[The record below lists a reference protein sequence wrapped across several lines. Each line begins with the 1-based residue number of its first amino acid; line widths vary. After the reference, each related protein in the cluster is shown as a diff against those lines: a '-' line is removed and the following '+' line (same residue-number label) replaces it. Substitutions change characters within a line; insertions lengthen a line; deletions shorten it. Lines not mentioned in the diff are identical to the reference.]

1 MLTLTPSQVRLGRSA
16 ENKAEAIRL
25 VGQVMVESGFI
36 APGYVDS
43 MLRREQVSA
52 TYLGHGI
59 AIPHGLPE
67 ARDLVHQTG
76 VVVVQFP
83 KGVAWGPEGHARLV
97 VGIAAKSD
105 EHLQVLANLT
115 GVLGDDAQSEA
126 LAHTQDAALI
136 VQVLNGASP
145 PPEARASIPLTFDGP
160 HLQVLSPSPHGLHA
174 RPATVLV
181 EVVRR
186 FQAEVTVH
194 HDGRQANARSVLS
207 LLQLGARGGT
217 PLTLTAKGDDAE
229 AVLRALRDA
238 FESGLG
244 EEASAT
250 PDASAASTEPK
261 GATVPLDYEGTLV
274 AGLSASPGI
283 ASGPVWAF
291 QRERLVVEE
300 RAADA
305 VQEHRKL
312 DESLAGAAA
321 ELRQL
326 HEGFLKKAGAQRAA
340 IFKAHLE
347 LLDDPEMRTEAHG
360 HIDTGLSA
368 GESWRRVFEG
378 RADSL
383 AKLAEPTLA
392 ARAADLRDVGRR
404 VLRPLATVVEGEATF
419 PDHPVVLLAEDLAPS
434 DTAKLDPAL
443 VLGLCTAGGGTTSH
457 TAIIARSLDLPAVV
471 AAGPSVLDLRNGQD
485 CILDGDAGVLVLKP
499 SQRDHAKAATH
510 RERTRVRRE
519 EEKLERYRPAI
530 TLDGRRVEVA
540 ANISEAAEA
549 QKAVDAGGEGVGL
562 MRTEFLFLKRDTPP
576 DEEEQLHAYRTMVRA
591 LNGLPLILR
600 TLDIGGDKHVPYL
613 SLPAEANP
621 FLGVRGIRL
630 CFEREDL
637 FRTQLR
643 AILRASKEGPVRI
656 MYPMVATPEELK
668 KARAITESVRLEVGA
683 DPVETGIMIEV
694 PSAVMMAER
703 LARDVSFFSIGTNDL
718 TQYVLAMDREHPV
731 LAPQADGLHPA
742 VLRMVDLT
750 VRAARK
756 AGIWVGACGGIAGDP
771 SGAVVLSG
779 LGVTELSVAIP
790 SIPAVKALLRGL
802 SMADAEGVAREA
814 LEQGSAAEVR
824 ALVRALL
831 AKKGARA

>member
-1 MLTLTPSQVRLGRSA
+1 MLTPSQVRLGWVA
-16 ENKAEAIRL
+16 TNKAEAIRL

-36 APGYVDS
+36 SPAYVDS
-43 MLRREQVSA
+43 MLKREQVSA
-52 TYLGHGI
+52 TFLGHGI

-67 ARDLVHQTG
+67 ARDLVLQTG

-83 KGVAWGPEGHARLV
+83 AGVVWSEGGHARLV
-97 VGIAAKSD
+97 VGIAARSD

-115 GVLGDDAQSEA
+115 RVLDDEAQAMA
-126 LAHTQDAALI
+126 LASTLDVDAIIQAL
-136 VQVLNGASP
+136 
-145 PPEARASIPLTFDGP
+145 DGP
-160 HLQVLSPSPHGLHA
+160 SEELEPRAAPVLDAPSLQVLSPSPHGLHA

-186 FQAEVTVH
+186 FRADVTVH
-194 HDGRQANARSVLS
+194 HGRRQANARSLLS

-217 PLTLTAKGDDAE
+217 TLTLTAMGEDAE
-229 AVLRALRDA
+229 AALLALRDA
-238 FESGLG
+238 FEVGLG
-244 EEASAT
+244 E
-250 PDASAASTEPK
+250 PSAAPTP
-261 GATVPLDYEGTLV
+261 APAVVLDYEGTLV

-283 ASGPVWAF
+283 AAGPVWAF
-291 QRERLVVEE
+291 QRKRLEVEE

-305 VQEHRKL
+305 AREHL
-312 DESLAGAAA
+312 LLEEALAGAAA

-326 HEGFLKKAGAQRAA
+326 HEGFLMKAGAQRAA

-347 LLDDPEMRTEAHG
+347 LLDDPEMLSESHG
-360 HIDTGLSA
+360 LIDAGLSA
-368 GESWRRVFEG
+368 GESWRRVFES
-378 RADSL
+378 RAAAL
-383 AKLAEPTLA
+383 AALDEPVLA
-392 ARAADLRDVGRR
+392 ARAADLRDVGMR
-404 VLRPLATVVEGEATF
+404 VLRPLARVLEGEPIF

-434 DTAKLDPAL
+434 DTAKLDPSM

-471 AAGPSVLDLRNGQD
+471 AVGPSVLELRDGQH
-485 CILDGDAGVLVLKP
+485 CILDGDLGVLVVGP
-499 SQRDHAKAATH
+499 SGRDQARAAH
-510 RERTRVRRE
+510 QRERIRTKRE
-519 EEKLERYRPAI
+519 EEKLDRYRPAI

-540 ANISEAAEA
+540 ANISEASEA
-549 QKAVDAGGEGVGL
+549 GKAVEAGGEGVGL
-562 MRTEFLFLKRDTPP
+562 MRTEFLFLKRDEPP
-576 DEEEQLHAYRTMVRA
+576 GEEEQLHAYRAMVRA

-613 SLPAEANP
+613 SLPAEDNP

-656 MYPMVATPEELK
+656 MYPMVATPEELT
-668 KARAITESVRLEVGA
+668 KARAITESVRREVGA
-683 DPVETGIMIEV
+683 DPVETGIMVEV

-718 TQYVLAMDREHPV
+718 TQYVLAMDRRHPV
-731 LAPQADGLHPA
+731 LAPRADGLHPA

-750 VRAARK
+750 VKAARK

-790 SIPAVKALLRGL
+790 SIPAVKALLRGI
-802 SMADAEGVAREA
+802 SMADAEAVALSA
-814 LEQGSAAEVR
+814 LECDDATEVR
-824 ALVRALL
+824 GLVHGLL
-831 AKKGARA
+831 ARKGTKA

>member
-1 MLTLTPSQVRLGRSA
+1 MLMLTPSQVRLGRSA
-16 ENKAEAIRL
+16 ADKAEAIRQ
-25 VGQVMVESGFI
+25 VGQVMVDAGFI

-43 MLRREQVSA
+43 MLQREQVSA

-59 AIPHGLPE
+59 AIPHGLPA
-67 ARDLVHQTG
+67 ARDLVLQTG

-83 KGVAWGPEGHARLV
+83 AGVAWNQEGHARIV

-115 GVLGDDAQSEA
+115 GVLGDEARSEA
-126 LAHTQDAALI
+126 LAHTRDPAVIIHA
-136 VQVLNGASP
+136 LNGTDSAPEP
-145 PPEARASIPLTFDGP
+145 PAAPPVIEGR
-160 HLQVLSPSPHGLHA
+160 HLQVASPSPEGLHA

-186 FQAEVTVH
+186 FRADVTVH
-194 HDGRQANARSVLS
+194 HEGRQANARSLLS
-207 LLQLGARGGT
+207 LLRLGARSGT
-217 PLTLTAKGDDAE
+217 TLTFTATGDDAD
-229 AVLRALRDA
+229 AALVALREA
-238 FESGLG
+238 FASGLG
-244 EEASAT
+244 EEPPAAPLPSAT
-250 PDASAASTEPK
+250 PRPAVT
-261 GATVPLDYEGTLV
+261 LDYEGTLV

-283 ASGPVWAF
+283 AAGPVWTF
-291 QRERLVVEE
+291 QRERLEVEE
-300 RAADA
+300 RAADTA
-305 VQEHRKL
+305 REHRL
-312 DESLAGAAA
+312 LEEALAGAAA

-326 HEGFLKKAGAQRAA
+326 HEGFLTKAGARRAA

-347 LLDDPEMRTEAHG
+347 LLDDPEMLSESHVL
-360 HIDTGLSA
+360 IDTGFSA
-368 GESWRRVFEG
+368 GASWRRVFEN
-378 RADSL
+378 RAEAL
-383 AKLAEPTLA
+383 AMLDEPVLA

-404 VLRPLATVVEGEATF
+404 VLRPLAKVVEGEAAF
-419 PDHPVVLLAEDLAPS
+419 PVHPVVLLAEDLAPS
-434 DTAKLDPAL
+434 DTAKLDPAM

-471 AAGPSVLDLRNGQD
+471 AAGPSVLDLRDGQH
-485 CILDGDAGVLVLKP
+485 CILDGDAGVLVVEP
-499 SQRDHAKAATH
+499 SERDQAKAAH
-510 RERTRVRRE
+510 QLERIRARRE

-530 TLDGRRVEVA
+530 TLDGKRVEVA
-540 ANISEAAEA
+540 ANISEAADA

-562 MRTEFLFLKRDTPP
+562 MRTEFLFLQRDDPP
-576 DEEEQLHAYRTMVRA
+576 DEEEQFQAYRTMVRA

-600 TLDIGGDKHVPYL
+600 TLDIGGDKQVPYL
-613 SLPAEANP
+613 SLPAEENP

-643 AILRASKEGPVRI
+643 AILRASMEGPVRI
-656 MYPMVATPEELK
+656 MYPMVAMPEELA
-668 KARAITESVRLEVGA
+668 KARAITESVRQEVGA
-683 DPVETGIMIEV
+683 APVETGIMIEV

-731 LAPQADGLHPA
+731 LAPRADGLHPA

-790 SIPAVKALLRGL
+790 SIPSVKALLRGIR
-802 SMADAEGVAREA
+802 MEEAEAVARDA
-814 LEQGSAAEVR
+814 LECGGAAEVR
-824 ALVRALL
+824 ERVRPLL
-831 AKKGARA
+831 NRKGARA

>member
-1 MLTLTPSQVRLGRSA
+1 MLTPSQVRLGWSA
-16 ENKAEAIRL
+16 VNKAEAIRL

-36 APGYVDS
+36 SPGYVDS
-43 MLRREQVSA
+43 MLKREQVSA
-52 TYLGHGI
+52 TFLGHGI

-67 ARDLVHQTG
+67 ARDLVLQTG

-83 KGVAWGPEGHARLV
+83 AGVAWSQDDHARLV

-115 GVLGDDAQSEA
+115 GVLGDEARSQALASTLDIAVIVEA
-126 LAHTQDAALI
+126 LNGPVMEQEPDLELPAAP
-136 VQVLNGASP
+136 VPGGHS
-145 PPEARASIPLTFDGP
+145 
-160 HLQVLSPSPHGLHA
+160 LQVLSPSPYGLHA

-186 FQAEVTVH
+186 FRADVTVH
-194 HDGRQANARSVLS
+194 HEGRQANARSLLS
-207 LLQLGARGGT
+207 LLRLGAVGGT
-217 PLTLTAKGDDAE
+217 TLTLTAAGDDAA
-229 AVLRALRDA
+229 AVLLALRDA
-238 FESGLG
+238 FDASLG
-244 EEASAT
+244 EGAPASPT
-250 PDASAASTEPK
+250 ASPLP
-261 GATVPLDYEGTLV
+261 TVVLDYEGTLV

-283 ASGPVWAF
+283 AAGPVWAF
-291 QRERLVVEE
+291 QRQRLEVDEWAVD
-300 RAADA
+300 AAR
-305 VQEHRKL
+305 EHQLL
-312 DESLAGAAA
+312 DEAMAGAAA

-326 HEGFLKKAGAQRAA
+326 HDGFMLKAGAQRAA

-347 LLDDPEMRTEAHG
+347 LLDDPEMLSESHG
-360 HIDTGLSA
+360 LIDTGLSA
-368 GESWRRVFEG
+368 GASWRRVFED
-378 RADSL
+378 RAEG
-383 AKLAEPTLA
+383 LAELDEPVMA
-392 ARAADLRDVGRR
+392 ARAADLRDVGLR
-404 VLRPLATVVEGEATF
+404 VLRPLARVLEAEPLF

-434 DTAKLDPAL
+434 DTAKLDPAM

-471 AAGPSVLDLRNGQD
+471 AVGPSVMDLRNGQH
-485 CILDGDAGVLVLKP
+485 CILDGDAGVLVVGP
-499 SQRDHAKAATH
+499 SERDQKKAAH
-510 RERTRVRRE
+510 QRERIRTKRE

-530 TLDGRRVEVA
+530 TLDGKRVEVA
-540 ANISEAAEA
+540 ANISEAMEA
-549 QKAVDAGGEGVGL
+549 RKAVDAGGEGVGL
-562 MRTEFLFLKRDTPP
+562 MRTEFLFLKRDEPP
-576 DEEEQLHAYRTMVRA
+576 GEEEQYNAYRTMVHA

-613 SLPAEANP
+613 SLPAEENP

-656 MYPMVATPEELK
+656 MYPMVAMPEELA
-668 KARAITESVRLEVGA
+668 KARAITESVRREVGA

-694 PSAVMMAER
+694 PSAVMMADR

-718 TQYVLAMDREHPV
+718 TQYVLAMDRQHPV
-731 LAPQADGLHPA
+731 LASQADGLHPA

-750 VRAARK
+750 VKAARR

-790 SIPAVKALLRGL
+790 SIPAVKALLRGI
-802 SMADAEGVAREA
+802 SMADAEGVARRA
-814 LEQGSAAEVR
+814 LECGNAAEVR
-824 ALVRALL
+824 SLARDLL
-831 AKKGARA
+831 ARKETKA